1 MPNIANI
8 SNVAYKKGNWMRYT
22 LWALGIVC
30 IGVLIYTFAFTM
42 SGEVSASVPEGYK
55 FSVTDNYANGSKTR
69 TTYYVYDD
77 RILAE
82 DEGFEDDSVNRVVLV
97 YDGINTST
105 LKYDTD
111 AIELCEL
118 GACEEKPKILAT
130 IKSLISRK
138 IGREYI
144 GL

>member
-30 IGVLIYTFAFTM
+30 IGVLIYTFVFTM

-82 DEGFEDDSVNRVVLV
+82 DEGFEDALEADADAEKSYLSCVPVLVSSSSFEAMPPNRVPASPFLL
-97 YDGINTST
+97 S
-105 LKYDTD
+105 
-111 AIELCEL
+111 A
-118 GACEEKPKILAT
+118 
-130 IKSLISRK
+130 SLMP
-138 IGREYI
+138 
-144 GL
+144 

>member
-1 MPNIANI
+1 MTDIASL
-8 SNVAYKKGNWMRYT
+8 SNVAYKKGNWMRYI
-22 LWALGIVC
+22 LWGLAAIC
-30 IGVLIYTFAFTM
+30 IGTLFYTFISTM
-42 SGEVSASVPEGYK
+42 NSDVSASVPEGYR
-55 FSVTDNYANGSKTR
+55 FSVSDNYNGDGKLR

-77 RILAE
+77 HILVE
-82 DEGFEDDSVNRVVLV
+82 DESFEDSAVNRTIMI
-97 YDGINTST
+97 YDSINTTT
-105 LKYDTD
+105 LKYDDD

-118 GACEEKPKILAT
+118 GSCKEKPKILAT